1 MVIDFVKVKI
11 KIVSF
16 TTRHGV
22 SNNIPI
28 TLSLLKII
36 REFMKERIERYMRNQ
51 LVTSEIQN
59 TKAVARKCF
68 LINDFAGWRLRATI
82 SVNIDN
88 IVPSPF

>member
-16 TTRHGV
+16 TTRHRV

-28 TLSLLKII
+28 TLSLLKIV

-51 LVTSEIQN
+51 VVI
-59 TKAVARKCF
+59 KCF

-88 IVPSPF
+88 IVHSPF